1 MTALPDA
8 TATTQFDLTLSLN
21 DDGESIH
28 GRFEYAADL
37 FDPSTITR
45 WSRHLLQLLDALL
58 SDVTQPLASL
68 PLLDAEQRRQLLVTF
83 NPPALPLDEH
93 LHRLPQRAFEAQA
106 ALTPDA
112 VALVCAGQTLSY
124 AALNA
129 EANRIAHRLIAL
141 GVRPDDTVGLC
152 ALRSPQMVIGLLGIL
167 KAGAAYVPLDP
178 QYPAQRLTHMLT
190 DSAPKVLVI
199 QQGLDTLPLP
209 EGLATLE
216 LGCPSLQ
223 HVADHNPQVAELNFG
238 HLAYVIYTSG
248 STGLPKG
255 VMVEHRGLRNLLDW
269 YIDDLALNAEDAVLL
284 ASSYNFD
291 LTQKNILAPLLV
303 GAALHLAEE
312 PFNPD
317 AIVAQIAA
325 AGITHLNMSP
335 SAFHALVDADTDK
348 SMACLRRVVLGGE
361 PIQINML
368 EKLGLPRPTVIN
380 SYGPT
385 ECSDVVAWH
394 VADSDL
400 AIYHDRSM
408 PIGKPIRNMQLH
420 VLDDHGQLL
429 PVGVRGEIHIGGV
442 GVARGYLNLPQLSAE
457 RFVANPFAD
466 HADARLYKTG
476 DIGRWLP
483 TARWSTWDATTIR

>member
-1 MTALPDA
+1 
-8 TATTQFDLTLSLN
+8 
-21 DDGESIH
+21 
-28 GRFEYAADL
+28 
-37 FDPSTITR
+37 
-45 WSRHLLQLLDALL
+45 
-58 SDVTQPLASL
+58 
-68 PLLDAEQRRQLLVTF
+68 
-83 NPPALPLDEH
+83 
-93 LHRLPQRAFEAQA
+93 
-106 ALTPDA
+106 
-112 VALVCAGQTLSY
+112 
-124 AALNA
+124 
-129 EANRIAHRLIAL
+129 
-141 GVRPDDTVGLC
+141 
-152 ALRSPQMVIGLLGIL
+152 
-167 KAGAAYVPLDP
+167 
-178 QYPAQRLTHMLT
+178 
-190 DSAPKVLVI
+190 
-199 QQGLDTLPLP
+199 
-209 EGLATLE
+209 
-216 LGCPSLQ
+216 
-223 HVADHNPQVAELNFG
+223 
-238 HLAYVIYTSG
+238 
-248 STGLPKG
+248 

-291 LTQKNILAPLLV
+291 LTQKNILAPLMV

-348 SMACLRRVVLGGE
+348 SMACLKRVVLGGE

-483 TARWSTWDATTIR
+483 DGTLEYLGRNDDQVKIRGLRVELGEIEAVLG